1 MRTLA
6 IVGVVVLILALLFVP
21 GLIGHFRQVPKD
33 IGAAIDRSVPRS
45 HLEGVVESDFNR
57 AEQELKER
65 YVELYKVK
73 TKVAELESTLKVQK
87 QELQKRE
94 QIMQRAKDLL
104 GKSKS
109 GSTIVVAGNNFSWE
123 QINQDALN
131 QLNACKVLRK
141 QVEGNEQSLSKLKQ
155 AYEQGLKAI
164 SDKQEELRRAKLD
177 FDAEKAELAAL
188 MAQEEVNAMV
198 ASISSR
204 AVGFKTDIGLARK
217 AYSDRLN
224 ELRARAEYDQQMGLV
239 RSATVV
245 PWDKEM
251 GTTEKAVE
259 GIESYFQEG
268 KAQAREE
275 KPQPSPVKEDKAQPK
290 K

>member
-1 MRTLA
+1 MRTLV
-6 IVGVVVLILALLFVP
+6 IVVVVLVVLALIFVP

-33 IGAAIDRSVPRS
+33 IGSAIDRGVPRS
-45 HLEGVVESDFNR
+45 HLEGVVEDNFNR

-87 QELQKRE
+87 QELQKKE
-94 QIMQRAKDLL
+94 QMLSRAKDLL
-104 GKSKS
+104 SKSKS

-131 QLNACKVLRK
+131 QLGACKVLRK
-141 QVEGNEQSLSKLKQ
+141 QAEGNERSLSKLQQ

-164 SDKQEELRRAKLD
+164 SDKQEELRHAKLD
-177 FDAEKAELAAL
+177 FDVEKAELAAL
-188 MAQEEVNAMV
+188 MAQEEVSAMV
-198 ASISSR
+198 GSISR
-204 AVGFKTDIGLARK
+204 LADVKTDIGLARK
-217 AYSDRLN
+217 AYNDRLN
-224 ELRARAEYDQQMGLV
+224 ELRAKAEYDQQMGLA
-239 RSATVV
+239 RSATAV

-251 GTTEKAVE
+251 GTAEKAAD
-259 GIESYFQEG
+259 GIESYFQKG
-268 KAQAREE
+268 KT
-275 KPQPSPVKEDKAQPK
+275 QPK